1 MGKNVCEAARLRILD
16 QNNFRKLR
24 KQQRFQRTKKKKNW
38 MQKKWSRHIC
48 MLNSLKPLLELNR
61 RRRDTVLDDT

>member
-1 MGKNVCEAARLRILD
+1 VCEAARLRILD

-38 MQKKWSRHIC
+38 MQKKWSRHFC
-48 MLNSLKPLLELNR
+48 MSNPLKPLFELNR
-61 RRRDTVLDDT
+61 RRRDTVLNDT

>member
-24 KQQRFQRTKKKKNW
+24 KHPKISQNEKKNW
-38 MQKKWSRHIC
+38 VQKKWSRHFC
-48 MLNSLKPLLELNR
+48 MSNPLKPLLELNR
-61 RRRDTVLDDT
+61 RRRDTVLNDT